1 MEYIRTCGK
10 HNKKTLTLGDM
21 PSDTAGII
29 DLRTIIYLLLFTY
42 CYLRTVIYVLLFTYC
57 CLRTIV

>member
-1 MEYIRTCGK
+1 
-10 HNKKTLTLGDM
+10 M

-42 CYLRTVIYVLLFTYC
+42 CYLRTVVYVLLFTYYF
-57 CLRTIV
+57 LSPIAASIFNREYR